1 LLDVSAGHGAM
12 SAIEID
18 AELRNALTRFRAARP
33 EQSGLERELDAVV
46 LVSDVGGDAL
56 LTMDGRLIQDSPL
69 DGVTEITSLSSR
81 RVVLVLG
88 AQRIPGL
95 KTATRAAAVDGFG

>member
-1 LLDVSAGHGAM
+1 M

-69 DGVTEITSLSSR
+69 DGVTEITSLSSG

-95 KTATRAAAVDGFG
+95 KTATRAPAVDGFG